1 MEKLVSSDVN
11 FSGSL
16 GRKLNKQFFIKII
29 FVAWYGL
36 GEKWEKKKECSKTN
50 LESPNFLEEF
60 TFEVQSSTSHT
71 IKC

>member
-1 MEKLVSSDVN
+1 MN
-11 FSGSL
+11 NSL
-16 GRKLNKQFFIKII
+16 QKIN

-36 GEKWEKKKECSKTN
+36 GEKWEKEKCYKTD

-60 TFEVQSSTSHT
+60 TFEVQSSTRHT